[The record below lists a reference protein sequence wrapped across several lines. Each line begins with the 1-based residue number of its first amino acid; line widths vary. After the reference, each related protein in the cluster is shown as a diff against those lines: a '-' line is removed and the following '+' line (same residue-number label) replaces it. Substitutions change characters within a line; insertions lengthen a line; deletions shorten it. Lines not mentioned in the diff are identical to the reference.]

1 MNSWRIQLFAEK
13 HKKKKKKK
21 TDEFIDK
28 GLHKWID

>member
-13 HKKKKKKK
+13 HKKKKKK